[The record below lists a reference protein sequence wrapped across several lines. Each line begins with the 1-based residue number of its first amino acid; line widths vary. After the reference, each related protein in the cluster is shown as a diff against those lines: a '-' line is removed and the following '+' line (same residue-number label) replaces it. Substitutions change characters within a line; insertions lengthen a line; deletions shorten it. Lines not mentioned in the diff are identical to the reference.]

1 VASEPHVEPIP
12 AWQRGRV
19 ASWLVTTDHKRIGIL
34 YIGTSLLFF
43 VLAGLMA
50 LVVRIQLMQADM
62 DLVGPDRYNELV
74 TIHGTTMIFLV
85 VVPLLAGFANYL
97 VPLQIGA
104 RDVAFP
110 RLNALSYWLFAL
122 GGLVLMLSFFADG
135 GAAKSGWTGYPPLST
150 QQEGSGQDLWIL
162 SLHILSASSLAGAI
176 NFVVTIQ
183 NMRTRG
189 MTWTR
194 MPLFV
199 WSIYVFGWM
208 LLAILPVLSAGLTML
223 LLDRGVSI
231 GGWDTSGNFFNPAE
245 GGSAVLYQHAFWFF
259 GHPEVYVMALPA
271 FGIISEVL
279 PVFARKPIFGY
290 KAVAFST
297 VAIGFFSM
305 LVWAHHMFTVG
316 LPNSLNIFFMVAS
329 MIIAVPTGVKIFNWL
344 ATLWRGNISF
354 ETPMLFALA
363 FLSVFTIGGL
373 SGIYLAAF
381 PIDWQVHDTYFVVAH
396 FHYVIMGGSVF
407 AIFAGLYYW
416 WPKMFGKLLGERL
429 GKWHF
434 WLLFIGFNL
443 TFFPQ
448 HMLGLEGMPRRIYTY
463 ENGEWEGYN
472 LTSTIGSWI
481 MGVAILCFLW
491 NVMRTAKRG
500 ERVGN
505 DPWQADTLEWY
516 TTSPPPPHNFDEV
529 PYVTSARPLYD
540 LRRRLQETSG
550 TRFFF

>member
-1 VASEPHVEPIP
+1 VASRAEPRLPS
-12 AWQRGRV
+12 WQRGRV

-50 LVVRIQLMQADM
+50 LVIRIQLMQEDVGF
-62 DLVGPDRYNELV
+62 VGPDRYNELV
-74 TIHGTTMIFLV
+74 TIHGTAMIFLV
-85 VVPLLAGFANYL
+85 VVPLLSGFANYL
-97 VPLQIGA
+97 VPLMIGA

-110 RLNALSYWLFAL
+110 RLNALSYWLFAF
-122 GGLVLMLSFFADG
+122 GGIVLMLSFFADG

-150 QQEGSGQDLWIL
+150 QAAGSGQDLWIL

-176 NFVVTIQ
+176 NFVVTIH

-231 GGWDTSGNFFNPAE
+231 GGWDTNGNFFDPSE
-245 GGSAVLYQHAFWFF
+245 GGSVVLYQHAFWFF

-316 LPNSLNIFFMVAS
+316 LPNSLNGFFMVAS

-354 ETPMLFALA
+354 ATPMLFALA

-396 FHYVIMGGSVF
+396 FHYVILGGSVF

-416 WPKMFGKLLGERL
+416 WPKMTGKLLDERL

-434 WLLFIGFNL
+434 WLMFIGFNL

-463 ENGEWEGYN
+463 TNGEWEGYN
-472 LTSTIGSWI
+472 LASTIGSWI
-481 MGVAILCFLW
+481 MGVGILFFLW
-491 NVMRTAKRG
+491 NVARTSRRG
-500 ERVGN
+500 QRVGN

-516 TTSPPPPHNFDEV
+516 TTSPPPPHNFDDV

-540 LRRRLQETSG
+540 LRRRLRETSG
-550 TRFFF
+550 TRQFF